1 MTMLTIDNVMTTALF
16 IVHIISAAVTCML
29 GWKLLETA
37 EAIKTKTV
45 FTTGTVTE
53 APEPKDAGVIK
64 RYVTTT
70 TQTEVCKQDAA
81 TTTTETETMN
91 KETQTTWP
99 EPTLSKPL
107 IWRRFGGRRD
117 MVEPD
122 MKLDDDDGFVT
133 PRRTFKGAR
142 TILQHPKL
150 DVEIA
155 SAPQFTVVLPTGGPG
170 PKTQNRSTQ
179 RETNERQ
186 QHKKEMQEKESA
198 TRRRMKSR
206 SIHLRQIK
214 RLEELE
220 KGFLVEAIKAVIKE
234 QKANHQKAA
243 DKLGVQI
250 NAQLGKEGQAAM
262 AKVLAAAATKPAA
275 APTPTASNPAAAPKP
290 TTSKPAAASNPK
302 APNPAATPK
311 PTESSKPKPAPSP
324 PQNPLYRHNLTFI
337 KTGTIVATDEY
348 NSSHNT
354 TIDMNAY
361 PRVLN
366 AHGDN
371 LDCLFNTVAAGVVMM
386 SGSQS
391 NAEEIK
397 QELKANT
404 MRAKTA
410 IGSMHSESGTKD
422 VQKHSLD
429 AHNMGLL
436 DDVCVVKGK
445 INGHGM
451 ADSSDAVV
459 LGNILYRIDRSLS
472 IDITYSNQGD
482 NNTGTIIFS
491 SLGSIID
498 HMQDDQECALHGV
511 TNGRHFSLLLPNQ
524 PKYVH
529 VPLPKPQAIRVA
541 TDAVI
546 EAFRTASERIRAL
559 PNKGV
564 DNRAEADKWRM
575 RTHLACNAYVNNPND
590 DAALAQWENAEEKY
604 DEHEAAYRAT
614 FSNNAEAQAKYIDE
628 LKHRRAGDI
637 AHWDRI
643 LQGHVTR
650 AQKELLERAFN
661 HRAKLYAALLKD
673 FNNDAQKLDKAISKA
688 AGTET
693 PKTA

>member
-16 IVHIISAAVTCML
+16 IVHIIYAAAMMYML

-37 EAIKTKTV
+37 EVIKTV

-53 APEPKDAGVIK
+53 APKDAGVVK

-81 TTTTETETMN
+81 TTTTETET
-91 KETQTTWP
+91 QTTWP
-99 EPTLSKPL
+99 EPMASKPST
-107 IWRRFGGRRD
+107 WRFGGRRD
-117 MVEPD
+117 IVKPD
-122 MKLDDDDGFVT
+122 MKLVDDDDGFLT

-142 TILQHPKL
+142 TILQRPKL

-155 SAPQFTVVLPTGGPG
+155 SAPQFTVVLPTGGSG
-170 PKTQNRSTQ
+170 PKMQNRSTQ

-206 SIHLRQIK
+206 FIHLRQIK

-250 NAQLGKEGQAAM
+250 NAQLRKEGQAAM
-262 AKVLAAAATKPAA
+262 AKVYAAAATKPAT
-275 APTPTASNPAAAPKP
+275 APKPTASNPAAAPKP

-311 PTESSKPKPAPSP
+311 PTEASKSKPKPAPSP
-324 PQNPLYRHNLTFI
+324 PQNPLYRHNQNFTFI

-354 TIDMNAY
+354 TIDMSAY

-371 LDCLFNTVAAGVVMM
+371 LDCLFNTVAAGMVMM
-386 SGSQS
+386 SGSQN

-397 QELKANT
+397 KELKANT

-422 VQKHSLD
+422 VQQQSLD

-436 DDVCVVKGK
+436 DDVYVVKGK

-459 LGNILYRIDRSLS
+459 LGNILYKIDRSLS

-482 NNTGTIIFS
+482 DNTGTIIFS

-498 HMQDDQECALHGV
+498 HMQDDQGCALHGV

-529 VPLPKPQAIRVA
+529 VPLPKPQAIRMA

-590 DAALAQWENAEEKY
+590 DAALAQWENAEVRY

-614 FSNNAEAQAKYIDE
+614 FSNNAEAQAKYTDE

-688 AGTET
+688 AGTEM